1 MISRLPPELLDSAHD
16 QVESAQGKDI
26 NYPVVKNLSRTHRR
40 LHKKTASKANIEMGE
55 GAMALQK
62 SCEAHVAL

>member
-1 MISRLPPELLDSAHD
+1 MISRLPPELLDSVHD
-16 QVESAQGKDI
+16 HVESAQGKDV

-40 LHKKTASKANIEMGE
+40 LHKKTASNANIGKEE

-62 SCEAHVAL
+62 SCEAHVAP